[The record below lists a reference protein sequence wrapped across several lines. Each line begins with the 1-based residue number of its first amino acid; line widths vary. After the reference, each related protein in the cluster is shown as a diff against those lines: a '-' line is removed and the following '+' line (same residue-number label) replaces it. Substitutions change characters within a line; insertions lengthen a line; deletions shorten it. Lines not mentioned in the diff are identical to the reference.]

1 MLFSAAARLT
11 FFVLAL
17 SLVGCDHATKH
28 WAETS
33 LRGGPHVELVPGALD
48 LRYAANDDV
57 AFGLLR
63 FIPVD
68 LRMPLILALGAL
80 LIGAVGFHGWRRRRQ
95 GGVGRLE
102 QLAYTLVLA
111 GAVGNVVDRLFRGY
125 VVDFIHLHH
134 WPIFNVAD
142 VAIVAG
148 GVLLAWQGRAAWR
161 SPPPEP
167 PAMEGA

>member
-1 MLFSAAARLT
+1 MLLSAAARLT

-17 SLVGCDHATKH
+17 TLVGCDHATKH

-33 LRGGPHVELVPGALD
+33 LKGARHVELVPGALD

-63 FIPVD
+63 FVPGDVRLPV
-68 LRMPLILALGAL
+68 ILTLGVL
-80 LIGAVGFHGWRRRRQ
+80 LIAAVGLHWWRRRVD
-95 GGVGRLE
+95 GAMGRLE
-102 QLAYTLVLA
+102 PLAYTLILA
-111 GAVGNVVDRLFRGY
+111 GALGNVADRVVRGY

-148 GVLLAWQGRAAWR
+148 AVLLAWSLRGQQVSGRG
-161 SPPPEP
+161 SPTG
-167 PAMEGA
+167 PA